1 MNNLVRRAA
10 LACLLLALICG
21 NSATGQH
28 PTLPF
33 TDVAP
38 YDTLLMWR
46 HILDMDNLPATNFTC
61 KEKVIGGYYADIYTG
76 CQMFHVCTLDE
87 KGEIHD
93 YKFRCLMGTVFDQET
108 RVCERADDVDCSKSE
123 SFFHLNNDL
132 YGPGIIP
139 STADTSDTSSAATV
153 QVLDPTHALMGV
165 PDPQSDLS
173 ATSEAPPSPPSP
185 SPTPVPA
192 PPPAA
197 AGGLPAPSSSPSDPQ
212 ASPQPQSLSQSQPQ
226 ALPTSSPLPPVI
238 PPGVTASSTR
248 MSTSTSSSVTAA
260 YSFPPLPFTVSRTST
275 SVSASSRVHIQTP
288 LAQISLRQGVDAS
301 VLPAP
306 HLRPSLLRLAAQ
318 AQSTGQGQRF
328 LEALEPTSPSP
339 VTAQTPPD
347 FEDIPRLTRFQT
359 DASAPPTTFTNF
371 DDSPHRQKR
380 QTTTQG
386 LAFSSSFP
394 VQDQTLPTES
404 VAAPSPRSRDRT
416 VTSSSQRVSSRGR
429 VRFRQTNP
437 PSETVINSQT
447 TRSGR
452 RNTGRASDV
461 DTRPRVTQNTSP
473 SSNRRVQ
480 TNNLSRP
487 TNEVFSQVVET
498 TVARQQEA
506 PVTRETPAVAIRQ
519 RASATPRP
527 QNPRAG
533 RRGVQVVRRRPVPEP
548 SAPEPSQ
555 VDVGADALSHPEDP
569 TQVPPTVMTTALPP
583 DSFIRIS
590 DTIDDPTAI
599 SEHVSAAPSTTTQP
613 PFVFPETSFS
623 CHDKIPG
630 GLYADVETGC
640 VVFHICSVE
649 PDSSSKDNKFV
660 CGVGT
665 LFDQTTRTCQAEDQ
679 VDCARS
685 PSLYYL
691 NDPLRGP
698 VFLELEG
705 QLPEQQF
712 DFPRIPVPDSQNS
725 RRVKRDQD
733 AAVDLCRTRPL
744 GTPLADLTSQCHD
757 YTVCEES
764 SDGGL
769 GRAEAAV
776 QEGLPVL
783 AAETAL
789 RSSEEGELRQGD
801 PRRDPGLGR
810 CEAEPPRQ
818 QQEKACH
825 FSASVTQVPPGRPH
839 APRQPGPDPRRRGR
853 TRASRPVQPGGPS
866 AVGAGERPPHDLYRR
881 VHSEHASSKGDFPKK
896 VSGDGG
902 AAPYGGQQGGRRYG
916 YISRSKR
923 DVNNVTVAE
932 QVLRANGTKIAE
944 LTSSAI
950 GSPTDVREEIRPNPS
965 PTSHPAIGVAAVTTE
980 VRQTSAPESVVH
992 PVASTV
998 TSAVPSLLTTLSTLT
1013 ITGASTRTS
1022 KSTASTTTV
1031 TVTPF
1036 TVTITT
1042 TETKLIPT
1050 ETALIMNAS
1059 SGSPTS
1065 TLVATDTTLL
1075 PTMTQIPEIVPH
1087 VNSAVLG
1094 DAAVVSSSPSETKP
1108 EAVTPVTEASSST
1121 PGVPQEASI
1130 SQEVTTTAVPDTQ
1143 NTTTSTTETEVS
1155 SNVGNTTVSSS
1166 PESSAVETP
1175 VNPKAENTTAT
1186 TTSTMV
1192 PASTTTTTSTTAP
1205 TTTSTTAP
1213 TTTSTTTPT
1222 TTSTTAP
1229 TTTSTTAPAS
1239 TSTTVPTTTST
1250 TAPTTTKS
1258 SAIPE
1263 SVPEASTTTTTT
1275 TVASASTSG
1284 TNVSPPEDTK
1294 PALEDASSANVTA
1307 TTSQPPDF
1315 IVPEGSVNVSTTV
1328 VPGEGD
1334 TLANGT
1340 LVQPT
1345 PAPTTVGTFTRDNLP
1360 ETSFTCKNKQLEQ
1373 FYPDPEANCQVF
1385 HYCSSG
1391 FVDMQVLDLK
1401 FLCTGTT
1408 MFNINTQKC
1417 EDMGNVTCGFN
1428 DTTTTPPPPVTE
1440 PSTISIE
1447 ELPATPEITTSSTT
1461 TEATTTPTG
1470 PALSKSETEANATE
1484 APSTTTGAVPIPLTA
1499 IGDPSEAPAT
1509 TTAAPTTTTE
1519 APHEGHH
1526 NWNATEPDVK
1536 AAKNDSLVEKT
1547 AVIEAI
1553 ETTTLEPEVREVTEV
1568 DLPETETVTD
1578 RVPREEVSTSTEGL
1592 EFIFETTTEYFLG
1605 EEPEINT
1612 ELGPIAP
1619 SSAEEQSVE
1628 SSINSE
1634 TSETPVSTTE
1644 PVTELPADVS
1654 TQESISPQTPAPT
1667 EGAPLTEVPLA
1678 SEELESSILS
1688 IARNASESNH
1698 TASTSAEASQT
1709 EAAL

>member
-10 LACLLLALICG
+10 LACLLLALVCC

-28 PTLPF
+28 PTLP
-33 TDVAP
+33 
-38 YDTLLMWR
+38 
-46 HILDMDNLPATNFTC
+46 ILDMDNLPATNFTC
-61 KEKVIGGYYADIYTG
+61 KEKVIGGYYADVYTG

-173 ATSEAPPSPPSP
+173 ATSEAPSSPPSP
-185 SPTPVPA
+185 SPPPVPA
-192 PPPAA
+192 PPPPAA
-197 AGGLPAPSSSPSDPQ
+197 AGAALPAPSSSPSDPP
-212 ASPQPQSLSQSQPQ
+212 ASPQPQSLSQPQPQ

-301 VLPAP
+301 ALPAP

-359 DASAPPTTFTNF
+359 DASAPPTTFANF

-394 VQDQTLPTES
+394 VQDETLPTES

-429 VRFRQTNP
+429 VNFRQTNP
-437 PSETVINSQT
+437 PSETVTNRQT

-452 RNTGRASDV
+452 RNLGRASAV
-461 DTRPRVTQNTSP
+461 DTRQRVTPNTSP
-473 SSNRRVQ
+473 SSSNRRVQ
-480 TNNLSRP
+480 TNNPSRP
-487 TNEVFSQVVET
+487 TNEVVSQVVES
-498 TVARQQEA
+498 TVARQQEP
-506 PVTRETPAVAIRQ
+506 PVTRAPLAIRQ
-519 RASATPRP
+519 RATPRP
-527 QNPRAG
+527 QNTRAG
-533 RRGVQVVRRRPVPEP
+533 QRGVQQVVRRRPVPVP
-548 SAPEPSQ
+548 SAAEPSQ
-555 VDVGADALSHPEDP
+555 VDLGAGTLGHPEDP
-569 TQVPPTVMTTALPP
+569 TQVPPTVMTTALPS
-583 DSFIRIS
+583 DSIIRIS

-599 SEHVSAAPSTTTQP
+599 NDPVSAAPSTTTQP

-649 PDSSSKDNKFV
+649 PDSSTKDNKFV

-665 LFDQTTRTCQAEDQ
+665 LFDQTTRTCQAERQ

-712 DFPRIPVPDSQNS
+712 DFPRIPVPDSLDS
-725 RRVKRDQD
+725 RRVKRDED

-757 YTVCEES
+757 YTVCEAR

-769 GRAEAAV
+769 VERRLACKKDFLFSQLRRRCVPQKKVNCAKETLGEILGLGGARQSPPGGSRRRRATSLLLSHRFRRAALTPLANLV
-776 QEGLPVL
+776 PTHAIEDARVRRALYSL
-783 AAETAL
+783 AALQQWAQENARHTTFIDVYTL
-789 RSSEEGELRQGD
+789 NTRGKEG
-801 PRRDPGLGR
+801 
-810 CEAEPPRQ
+810 
-818 QQEKACH
+818 
-825 FSASVTQVPPGRPH
+825 
-839 APRQPGPDPRRRGR
+839 
-853 TRASRPVQPGGPS
+853 
-866 AVGAGERPPHDLYRR
+866 Y
-881 VHSEHASSKGDFPKK
+881 FPKK
-896 VSGDGG
+896 ASGDGG
-902 AAPYGGQQGGRRYG
+902 ADPYDSQQGGRRYG

-932 QVLRANGTKIAE
+932 QVLRANETKIAE
-944 LTSSAI
+944 LASGAVS
-950 GSPTDVREEIRPNPS
+950 SPTDVREEIRPHQS
-965 PTSHPAIGVAAVTTE
+965 PTSHPVVGVASVTE

-992 PVASTV
+992 PVTSTV
-998 TSAVPSLLTTLSTLT
+998 AVPSLLTTLSTLT

-1050 ETALIMNAS
+1050 ETVAVIVNQS
-1059 SGSPTS
+1059 SGNPTS
-1065 TLVATDTTLL
+1065 TLVVTETTLL
-1075 PTMTQIPEIVPH
+1075 PTMTQIPEIAPH
-1087 VNSAVLG
+1087 IDSAVLG
-1094 DAAVVSSSPSETKP
+1094 NATVDVSSPSETKP
-1108 EAVTPVTEASSST
+1108 EAVTPVAEASSST
-1121 PGVPQEASI
+1121 PGVPQDTSV
-1130 SQEVTTTAVPDTQ
+1130 SQEVTTTAVPETQ
-1143 NTTTSTTETEVS
+1143 NTTTSRTETAVS
-1155 SNVGNTTVSSS
+1155 STVGNTTASSS

-1175 VNPKAENTTAT
+1175 VNPEAENTTAT
-1186 TTSTMV
+1186 TTSTTV
-1192 PASTTTTTSTTAP
+1192 PASTSTTVP
-1205 TTTSTTAP
+1205 TTTSTTVP
-1213 TTTSTTTPT
+1213 TS
-1222 TTSTTAP
+1222 TSTTAP

-1239 TSTTVPTTTST
+1239 TSTTAPASTST
-1250 TAPTTTKS
+1250 TAPTTTSTTVPTTTKS
-1258 SAIPE
+1258 SATPE
-1263 SVPEASTTTTTT
+1263 SVSEASTTTTTT

-1284 TNVSPPEDTK
+1284 TNVSSPEVTK
-1294 PALEDASSANVTA
+1294 PALEDAPSANATA
-1307 TTSQPPDF
+1307 TTSQPPD
-1315 IVPEGSVNVSTTV
+1315 IIAPEGSVNVSTTV

-1345 PAPTTVGTFTRDNLP
+1345 PAPTTLGTFTRDNLP

-1385 HYCSSG
+1385 HYCSLG
-1391 FVDMQVLDLK
+1391 FIDMQVLDLK
-1401 FLCTGTT
+1401 FLCTGLT

-1417 EDMGNVTCGFN
+1417 EDMGNVTCSVN
-1428 DTTTTPPPPVTE
+1428 DTTTTPPPPP
-1440 PSTISIE
+1440 PSPTTIPIE
-1447 ELPATPEITTSSTT
+1447 ETTTTTEITTSSTT

-1470 PALSKSETEANATE
+1470 SVLSTSKTESNTTE
-1484 APSTTTGAVPIPLTA
+1484 APTTTTTTVAAVRDPAETPTTTTGTPTIT
-1499 IGDPSEAPAT
+1499 EAPAT
-1509 TTAAPTTTTE
+1509 TTG

-1526 NWNATEPDVK
+1526 NWNATEPAVK
-1536 AAKNDSLVEKT
+1536 AARNESLLEEKT
-1547 AVIEAI
+1547 AEIGAI

-1568 DLPETETVTD
+1568 DLPETETVS
-1578 RVPREEVSTSTEGL
+1578 REEVSTSTEGL
-1592 EFIFETTTEYFLG
+1592 DFIFETTTEYFPG

-1612 ELGPIAP
+1612 TELGPISSAT
-1619 SSAEEQSVE
+1619 SSAEEQLVE
-1628 SSINSE
+1628 NSE
-1634 TSETPVSTTE
+1634 ISETPASTTE
-1644 PVTELPADVS
+1644 PVTELPTDVS

-1667 EGAPLTEVPLA
+1667 EGAPQTEVPLA
-1678 SEELESSILS
+1678 SEELALS
-1688 IARNASESNH
+1688 IQPFARNASETNH
-1698 TASTSAEASQT
+1698 TASTST